1 MTAPGAVPTV
11 QAGVP
16 ERVRWVL
23 AYLGTILGLD
33 AVIHLA
39 WDPEQTGTLVGAVG
53 TLLTRGLTLGLLLA
67 VLLFPA
73 AALSLHLAARAQT
86 SSRIVRAVIGSA
98 AWAGWYLLVAWFV
111 LIAGTIGLWPEGFSV
126 LLPIV
131 AGAGGSFGALA
142 WGGRPIRP
150 SRGVSILG
158 LAIGVLIIAGC
169 FVTAGMWGRPA

>member
-1 MTAPGAVPTV
+1 MIVQGAVPAF
-11 QAGVP
+11 QAAVP

-23 AYLGTILGLD
+23 AYLGTIAGLD
-33 AVIHLA
+33 AVIHLV
-39 WDPEQTGTLVGAVG
+39 WDPEQTGTLVGAMG
-53 TLLTRGLTLGLLLA
+53 TLLTRGLTLGVLLA

-73 AALSLHLAARAQT
+73 AAASLHLAARAGT
-86 SSRIVRAVIGSA
+86 SSRVVRAVIGAA
-98 AWAGWYLLVAWFV
+98 AWAGWNLLVAGFV

-126 LLPIV
+126 LLPLV
-131 AGAGGSFGALA
+131 AGAGGAYGALA

-169 FVTAGMWGRPA
+169 FVTAGLWGRPA